1 MKRAK
6 PGPFIAV
13 LFIFDIWRDCR
24 RLLHTRAVYLQ
35 ESSTAECQYPTYI
48 GTPLE
53 ACCMHPFSLYPA
65 EKHNTCSTDNWIP
78 ALSDERILIF
88 TS

>member
-6 PGPFIAV
+6 PGHFRVV
-13 LFIFDIWRDCR
+13 LFISGIGGTAGGCCTLKQF
-24 RLLHTRAVYLQ
+24 TFRAAVRQ
-35 ESSTAECQYPTYI
+35 WECPTYT

-53 ACCMHPFSLYPA
+53 TRYVHPFSLYPA
-65 EKHNTCSTDNWIP
+65 EKHNICSTDNWVP
-78 ALSDERILIF
+78 ASSDERILIF